1 MESAEGDEEATPL
14 GQLRGQ
20 ENQAGRPREAPPRSS
35 ADSEMPQVDPLRLV
49 PSGFKMKNS
58 T

>member
-1 MESAEGDEEATPL
+1 MESAEGEEEATRL
-14 GQLRGQ
+14 GQHRGQ
-20 ENQAGRPREAPPRSS
+20 ESQAGPPREAPQRSS
-35 ADSEMPQVDPLRLV
+35 ADSEMQQVDPLRLV